1 MPKAAVVVAL
11 VAALQS
17 LVACSTALPPLRAS
31 ADTKLG
37 ATTMRGFWKWTDP
50 EQAQFVAGSLEALTQ
65 LGLSCPRGI
74 NENLAKE
81 VQRQLR
87 AMQNVAKPD
96 PDNLVSPALSLLLAN
111 EGCRIQALQRNSP
124 LFWRGAS

>member
-1 MPKAAVVVAL
+1 MPKAAVIVAL

-17 LVACSTALPPLRAS
+17 LVGCSRAVPPPRPS

-37 ATTMRGFWKWTDP
+37 ATTMRGFWKWTVP
-50 EQAQFVAGSLEALTQ
+50 EQAQFVAGSLEALSQ
-65 LGLSCPRGI
+65 LGMACPRGV

-111 EGCRIQALQRNSP
+111 EGCRIQAQQRNSP
-124 LFWRGAS
+124 LFWRGSS

>member
-17 LVACSTALPPLRAS
+17 LVACSTAVPPPRVS

-50 EQAQFVAGSLEALTQ
+50 EQAQFVAGFLEALTQ

-74 NENLAKE
+74 NENLARE

-96 PDNLVSPALSLLLAN
+96 PDNLVSPALPLLLAN

-124 LFWRGAS
+124 LFWRGSS